1 MDQLFL
7 TLSYACLK
15 FLQLPNLSVQPIPNA
30 QIILHV
36 SERNAKTHVLLAPVA
51 LMLNVKHNAIV
62 LYAIVNQDMRE
73 ILIEFVKNVRIIE
86 LDAS

>member
-1 MDQLFL
+1 
-7 TLSYACLK
+7 
-15 FLQLPNLSVQPIPNA
+15 
-30 QIILHV
+30 
-36 SERNAKTHVLLAPVA
+36 
-51 LMLNVKHNAIV
+51 MLNVKHNAIV